1 MRVDLN
7 LTNVKIGGVETG
19 ACGCRWFPGRSR
31 HANRFAF
38 EPNANLAPAGLVF
51 AASGRRPARP
61 LGVFSV
67 SGPTD
72 SAVLDTLFASD
83 MPVGLAVLDRELRY
97 QRVNRALAD
106 FNGVP
111 AEHLLGRSVA
121 EVLPEAY
128 PHLQPLLHAV
138 LHQGQA
144 LEKFRIQVRVPSH
157 PGELSE
163 WEASYLPLRDA
174 ERAIVG
180 ILVQAVNLSSQRRA
194 EEALR
199 ESEAQLR
206 RVLDGLFAFVGLLS
220 LDGLLLEANRAP
232 LEAGGIE
239 KDEVLGRPFY
249 QTYWWGH
256 DNELQAWLQSAIA
269 DAGRGQVI
277 RRDIVVR
284 MRGDTRMTIDF
295 MLAPLRDGQE
305 RISHLIACGI
315 DISDRVH
322 SERALRASEARFR
335 SAFNAAPDGMALVN
349 ANGRILLANTAM
361 DRLFACPSGGLQ
373 DSDINSLVPLASRS
387 GHPALISH
395 FFGHLQT
402 RPMAKRR
409 SLQALRRD
417 GSHFNV
423 EVGLNPIADSDPPEV
438 LATVTDIDERL
449 AAQAQV
455 ERALQEKT
463 ALLSEVHHRVKNN
476 LQIIS
481 SLLRLQSRHV
491 DESVKLVLRESKN
504 RIRAMALTH
513 QLLYERNDFTEL
525 ELGPYLKRLAA
536 LLRESYSDPQQNI
549 QVRVLAPECG
559 LSIHLQEA
567 IPCGLIV
574 NELVTNA
581 FKHAFPEGRA
591 GSIEI
596 RAEHE
601 AEGLLHLDVCDDGI
615 GLAQRPDWKDSR
627 TLGFQLI
634 PLLAEQLDGQLSLLD
649 GPGTRIRVRFASQ
662 PDRASAMPP
671 SAPSPLTQV
680 SPE

>member
-1 MRVDLN
+1 MSAPVD
-7 LTNVKIGGVETG
+7 
-19 ACGCRWFPGRSR
+19 A
-31 HANRFAF
+31 
-38 EPNANLAPAGLVF
+38 
-51 AASGRRPARP
+51 
-61 LGVFSV
+61 
-67 SGPTD
+67 
-72 SAVLDTLFASD
+72 AVLDGLFASD

-97 QRVNRALAD
+97 RRVNRALAD

-111 AEHLLGRSVA
+111 AEQLLGRSVA

-128 PHLQPLLHAV
+128 PHLAPLLHAV

-144 LEKFRIQVRVPSH
+144 QEKFRIQVQVPSH

-174 ERAIVG
+174 EQSVVG
-180 ILVQAVNLSSQRRA
+180 ILVQAVNISSQRRA

-199 ESEAQLR
+199 DSEAQLR

-232 LEAGGIE
+232 LEAAGIG
-239 KDEVLGRPFY
+239 KDAVLGRRFCD
-249 QTYWWGH
+249 TYWWSH
-256 DNELQAWLQSAIA
+256 DTELQGWLQAAIA
-269 DAGRGQVI
+269 DAGQGQVV
-277 RRDIVVR
+277 RRDLVVR
-284 MRGDTRMTIDF
+284 MRDDSRMTIDF
-295 MLAPLRDGQE
+295 MLAPLRDSQD
-305 RISHLIACGI
+305 RISHVIASGI

-349 ANGRILLANTAM
+349 ASGRILLANSAM
-361 DRLFACPSGGLQ
+361 DRLFASPSGSLQ
-373 DSDINSLVPLASRS
+373 DSDINTLVPLPARG
-387 GHPALISH
+387 GHTGLISQ

-402 RPMAKRR
+402 RSMAKRR

-417 GSHFNV
+417 GSLFNV
-423 EVGLNPIADSDPPEV
+423 EVGLNPIADSEPPEV

-449 AAQAQV
+449 AAQAQI

-491 DESVKLVLRESKN
+491 DESVKRVLRESKN

-536 LLRESYSDPQQNI
+536 LLRESYSDPQQSI
-549 QVRVLAPECG
+549 QVQVQAPDSG

-581 FKHAFPEGRA
+581 FKHAFPDGRA
-591 GSIEI
+591 GTIEI
-596 RAEHE
+596 HAERDADGRLRVE
-601 AEGLLHLDVCDDGI
+601 VGDDGV

-627 TLGFQLI
+627 TLGFQLV

-649 GPGTRIRVRFASQ
+649 GPGTRIRVCFASQ
-662 PDRASAMPP
+662 QELPGDSSAGVATRPLSPATHALPRSINQVPP
-671 SAPSPLTQV
+671 A
-680 SPE
+680 